1 MKFRSKSL
9 LQTWIFRIG
18 LVLSIFLIW
27 IFFVVEQPGGDAT
40 RRIKTTQ
47 IVSLNSQVEGTSSP
61 TDHLII
67 VPGHSVIN
75 IDAFG
80 SGREDSDRAWK
91 LLDYQEKQG
100 LPKIIASHIET
111 AINIS
116 KSDVKSMLLFSGG
129 QTRVDAGPISEGLSY
144 YMYSKIMG
152 WLEDDLL
159 DRVNVEEYATDSFE
173 NLIFSVCRFKELAGV
188 YPSRITIVGFDFKKK
203 RYETLH
209 RAAIGFPESAFRY
222 IGIKPDS
229 AAFDHDLAESGESK
243 TYSSFQSKMYGC
255 DPAEGHN
262 IGSQPSLRGGPRP
275 HKANTEPS
283 SSEIVAKRFARNPFK
298 RSVPYEVSCSEL
310 APLLHWCGPGLFRD
324 YDRNSH
330 RLPWA

>member
-1 MKFRSKSL
+1 
-9 LQTWIFRIG
+9 
-18 LVLSIFLIW
+18 
-27 IFFVVEQPGGDAT
+27 
-40 RRIKTTQ
+40 
-47 IVSLNSQVEGTSSP
+47 
-61 TDHLII
+61 HLII

-243 TYSSFQSKMYGC
+243 TYSSFQSKMYG
-255 DPAEGHN
+255 
-262 IGSQPSLRGGPRP
+262 S
-275 HKANTEPS
+275 NTEPS

-310 APLLHWCGPGLFRD
+310 APLLHWCGPGLF
-324 YDRNSH
+324 
-330 RLPWA
+330 